1 MKNVKNKKL
10 ALGVV
15 ALILAALTA
24 VSMTYAWIDD
34 VKLVEFD
41 NDSLSDN
48 RAPLKTGV
56 DINSTVNITKDDNTI
71 NLGNLLENSD
81 LTVSTGE
88 GQRTEVKHDLTN
100 TEKANINKKKGY
112 FYESGGMH
120 LSPCYSDGETF
131 YFERQSNQQSNQISY
146 REGNKDDENVNY
158 ISYTVKVTSPDA
170 NVDFWFKSIPSIAV
184 ANSENLISN
193 ARIAITTDGNSHV
206 YSSTG
211 LANTISN
218 SAMVPVSGVRRFSS
232 YTYNDESNK
241 TVARGENSNT
251 LFSVKKGST
260 VILNIKIWLESGFDT
275 SIEAS
280 DIDLQLVSSWAYT
293 RKITILDRTTSNTG
307 SSWIRNGTATLFLTC
322 PAVLEENA
330 KKIYNNPGVDNWK
343 QIPGTTGYE
352 KAPFYQLA
360 LDSGTTDTYSVNVPL
375 VYCNEEM
382 ILYRCSAQGWNSNAN
397 DAAQRSDYNVY
408 CWNWW
413 KSSLPNTFKD
423 ETYTLYGSSQDN
435 VAKQEFNDVT
445 ENYKGYGTW
454 GPVEEISV
462 YSHYGNTDYA
472 SHNTEGA
479 GSRLFVRDH
488 SDEDTSGEIYT
499 FVMHREN
506 NNSDTP
512 WKAYIPATSSKIQF
526 YYHLGNATGTWG
538 YKSWNEENPQ
548 RRPLKSTGL
557 YASNSTVYHF
567 AQNYGTDQGWGYWE
581 GADTVYLIKSSFL
594 SQDSTVA
601 HAYMFNSTTD
611 KKEAY
616 PGETLTR
623 LKDTSNNDVS
633 YTWDGGT
640 KTTGV
645 WYTGSP
651 RVYKKIVFNNG
662 YGGDIGVDKTGD
674 LNLFPGCFYQVDGS
688 KWYGSLDDV
697 GRAASATE
705 TGGDS
710 GGGSGGGTDIGGG
723 SMDGFTEPTKFV
735 FKINGKEYDVKTD
748 GTTYKVRLS
757 LTAGDN
763 WTTVL
768 KKEGNYPTYGNGQS
782 GQYYETKSN
791 MDLYLTTANS
801 SDFSIRTASSGNF
814 IAAFQCDNGNQNTI
828 KITSILKED

>member
-10 ALGVV
+10 ALAVV

-41 NDSLSDN
+41 NYSLSDN

-71 NLGNLLENSD
+71 NLGNLLKNSD

-100 TEKANINKKKGY
+100 TEKANINEKKGY

-193 ARIAITTDGNSHV
+193 ARIAITTDGISHV

-218 SAMVPVSGVRRFSS
+218 SAIVPVSGVRRFSS

-241 TVARGENSNT
+241 TVARGKNSNT

-275 SIEAS
+275 SIKAS

-293 RKITILDRTTSNTG
+293 RKIWIDDKTTNG
-307 SSWIRNGTATLFLTC
+307 SGGTWVDDNGAKLYVTFPEFLH
-322 PAVLEENA
+322 EKKENPSDWP
-330 KKIYNNPGVDNWK
+330 NVTNG
-343 QIPGTTGYE
+343 
-352 KAPFYQLA
+352 PFYEVQTQN
-360 LDSGTTDTYSVNVPL
+360 SEYYVEVPL
-375 VYCNEEM
+375 VYNNEKM
-382 ILYRCSAQGWNSNAN
+382 ILYRCNSTYWNSNASG
-397 DAAQRSDYNVY
+397 AVQRSDYNVY

-413 KSSLPNTFKD
+413 QTYTPNTYMD
-423 ETYTLYGSSQDN
+423 ATYTLYGGSMDSTANGYFESINQGFTITN
-435 VAKQEFNDVT
+435 
-445 ENYKGYGTW
+445 KGYGTW
-454 GPVEEISV
+454 GAVEEIKVFSFYNNGDLATKNNGQAMYV
-462 YSHYGNTDYA
+462 
-472 SHNTEGA
+472 
-479 GSRLFVRDH
+479 VDH
-488 SDEDTSGEIYT
+488 SDEDTSGEAYIYEMYRSGST
-499 FVMHREN
+499 S
-506 NNSDTP
+506 SDP
-512 WKAYIPATSSKIQF
+512 WKTYVPAGSAKIQF
-526 YYHLGNATGTWG
+526 RYFGGTAGLSWG
-538 YKSWNEENPQ
+538 YNSWNGENPQ
-548 RRPLKSTGL
+548 RRPLASSGL
-557 YASNSTVYHF
+557 YPNNATEYQLAAIFDSVN
-567 AQNYGTDQGWGYWE
+567 GWGYWRDTSGNE
-581 GADTVYLIKSSFL
+581 YDKVYLVKNGMFWDKNNVYDNLYDDSSHGNGSWPGHQMTRMKNASNQDVSWSDNSSPIFESDTARPGSTIYNHLRFSDGADG
-594 SQDSTVA
+594 STG
-601 HAYMFNSTTD
+601 FDNC
-611 KKEAY
+611 
-616 PGETLTR
+616 
-623 LKDTSNNDVS
+623 
-633 YTWDGGT
+633 T
-640 KTTGV
+640 KTDV
-645 WYTGSP
+645 LK
-651 RVYKKIVFNNG
+651 V
-662 YGGDIGVDKTGD
+662 
-674 LNLFPGCFYQVDGS
+674 FPGCFYNPGDS
-688 KWYGSLDDV
+688 KWYGAIDDK
-697 GRAASATE
+697 GRDATE
-705 TGGDS
+705 TPQEPTG

-723 SMDGFTEPTKFV
+723 SMDGFTTSTDFV

-768 KKEGNYPTYGNGQS
+768 KKKDNYPTYGNGQS
-782 GQYYETKSN
+782 GQYYETKTN
-791 MDLYLTTANS
+791 LDLYLTTANRNN
-801 SDFSIRTASSGNF
+801 FSIRTASSGNF
-814 IAAFQCDNGNQNTI
+814 IAAFQYDNGNQNTI